1 MQDVPAVVPEKE
13 GCCEAAAS
21 AFFFWS
27 FWRLA
32 SRAFYSLPLSF
43 SRSFSSSWRKLG
55 ENISSTRAK

>member
-1 MQDVPAVVPEKE
+1 MKDVPAVVPEKE

-21 AFFFWS
+21 AFFFRS

-32 SRAFYSLPLSF
+32 SRAFYSLPRSF
-43 SRSFSSSWRKLG
+43 SRSFSCFWRNLA